1 MKELDFGKANGLI
14 PAIIQHNDTLQVLML
29 GYMNEEAV
37 LETLDRKRV
46 TFFSRSRQRLWLK
59 GETSGNYLNLIS
71 MEKDCD
77 CDALLLKVIPE
88 GNVCHRDVMSCFSDK
103 EAEGIGFLSFLQ
115 YIVKD
120 RIENPREGSYTSELI
135 RQGEK
140 RIAQKVGEEAI
151 ECVIDS
157 LTDRDALKNE
167 VADLLFHVIVLLASK
182 DLSIL
187 EVIEILRKRHSAR
200 QKGDISGIEVD

>member
-1 MKELDFGKANGLI
+1 MDKNILNELDFSKGNGLI

-29 GYMNEEAV
+29 GYMNKEAV
-37 LETLDRKRV
+37 QEILERGRV
-46 TFFSRSRQRLWLK
+46 TFFSRSKQRLWLK

-88 GNVCHRDVMSCFSDK
+88 GNVCHRDTMSCFFRE
-103 EAEGIGFLSFLQ
+103 EAEGIGFLAYLQ
-115 YIVKD
+115 NLVKD
-120 RIENPREGSYTSELI
+120 RISNPKEGSYTSDLV

-182 DLSIL
+182 DLSIQ
-187 EVIEILRKRHSAR
+187 EIIEILRKRHAAR
-200 QKGDISGIEVD
+200 QKG